1 MDYMNIGRSF
11 SILHRRS
18 QLFVTAACEHLK
30 ISYSEYVMLMR
41 IFASEGLSQEE
52 LSSTLFLDKAVVTRT
67 ISLLEG
73 KGMVRREQDGRDRRM
88 KRLYPTERAKE
99 EREYLEGIIYAWVDY
114 LRQDMPQEETELVA
128 KGFLMA
134 SERASQAN
142 IPELV
147 RRMGKRG
154 ADSLEE

>member
-1 MDYMNIGRSF
+1 MQSR
-11 SILHRRS
+11 
-18 QLFVTAACEHLK
+18 
-30 ISYSEYVMLMR
+30 
-41 IFASEGLSQEE
+41 
-52 LSSTLFLDKAVVTRT
+52 LDEA
-67 ISLLEG
+67 I
-73 KGMVRREQDGRDRRM
+73 
-88 KRLYPTERAKE
+88 
-99 EREYLEGIIYAWVDY
+99 EYLEGIIYAWVDY
-114 LRQDMPQEETELVA
+114 LRQDMPQKETELVA

>member
-30 ISYSEYVMLMR
+30 LSYSEYVMLMR

-67 ISLLEG
+67 ISLLEQ
-73 KGMVRREQDGRDRRM
+73 KGMVYREKDARDQRM
-88 KRLYPTERAKE
+88 KRLYPTEQAKE

-114 LRQDMPQEETELVA
+114 LQQGMPREEAEAIA

-147 RRMGKRG
+147 RRMGKRE

>member
-30 ISYSEYVMLMR
+30 LSYSEYVMLMR

-67 ISLLEG
+67 ISLLEQ
-73 KGMVRREQDGRDRRM
+73 KGMVYREKDVRDQRM
-88 KRLYPTERAKE
+88 KHLYLTERAKE

-114 LRQDMPQEETELVA
+114 LQQGMSREEAEAVT

-147 RRMGKRG
+147 RRMEKRG